1 MTMADR
7 LMYILNDDT
16 QKLALLSNTIETF
29 GHSTNELTHQN
40 IIKVYNDVKPT
51 NKKTLL
57 INLWN

>member
-1 MTMADR
+1 MADR

-29 GHSTNELTHQN
+29 GHSTNELAHQN
-40 IIKVYNDVKPT
+40 TIKVPKDVKPT

>member
-1 MTMADR
+1 MADR

-29 GHSTNELTHQN
+29 GHSTNEPTNQN